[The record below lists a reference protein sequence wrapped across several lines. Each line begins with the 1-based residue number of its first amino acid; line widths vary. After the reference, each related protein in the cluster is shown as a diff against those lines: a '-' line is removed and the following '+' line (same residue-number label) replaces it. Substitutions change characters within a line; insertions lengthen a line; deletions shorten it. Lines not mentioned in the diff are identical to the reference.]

1 MIKLKAEK
9 WKELRDAGIM
19 EECQFDNFKQLGKKV
34 HKVIRPS
41 KATFEENMASKI
53 QENPKILF
61 SYIRAKNKGKEGI
74 EPLKMIQKK

>member
-19 EECQFDNFKQLGKKV
+19 EESQFDNFKKLEKKA
-34 HKVIRPS
+34 HKV
-41 KATFEENMASKI
+41 TFEENMASKI